1 MIRILQNFQLKSL
14 TTFVTGGIGRRLY
27 LLKSVD
33 LPDILG
39 EIDKFIALGNGSNI
53 VFSDEYFSTS
63 ILYIVPLSANDG
75 ISFASGLLE
84 VDANVSSSALAWWCA
99 REGIEGFEFAAGI
112 PGRVGASIVGNAG
125 CFGSDFSSK
134 LKNIFVY
141 DCISKSFC
149 EIKANDIQFSYR
161 KSSIKDKV
169 ILKACFE
176 ITLGNSENIY
186 KKTMDLL
193 SKKKFAQPLGIRTF
207 GSVFKNPQG
216 NSAGRLLDSL
226 GFKGYR
232 FGGIRVSKKHANF
245 LENIGG
251 TSSDAVKLIKLMQ
264 NKVLENFNIL
274 LEPEI
279 KFLGNFKELP
289 MSSANIL

>member
-1 MIRILQNFQLKSL
+1 MIRILQNFQLKAL
-14 TTFVTGGIGRRLY
+14 TTFGTGGVGSRAYFIN
-27 LLKSVD
+27 SAE
-33 LPDILG
+33 LPNILG
-39 EIDKFIALGNGSNI
+39 EIDNFIILGNGSNT
-53 VFSDEYFSTS
+53 VFSDEYFPTN
-63 ILYIVPLSANDG
+63 ILYVVPLSASVG
-75 ISFASGLLE
+75 ISFTFDQLA

-125 CFGSDFSSK
+125 CFGSDFSRK
-134 LKNIFVY
+134 LKKIFVY
-141 DCISKSFC
+141 DCIGKSFC
-149 EIKANDIQFSYR
+149 EIDANDIQFSYR

-169 ILKACFE
+169 ILKAYFE
-176 ITLGNSENIY
+176 TALDKPDSIY

-226 GFKGYR
+226 GLKGYR
-232 FGGIRVSKKHANF
+232 CGGIKVSDKHANF

-251 TSSDAVKLIKLMQ
+251 TSSDAVKLIKVMQ
-264 NKVLENFNIL
+264 VKVLEKFNIL
-274 LEPEI
+274 LEPEV
-279 KFLGNFKELP
+279 KFLGNFNELP
-289 MSSANIL
+289 MSSGDIL

>member
-14 TTFVTGGIGRRLY
+14 TTFGTGGIGKRVY

-33 LPDILG
+33 LPNILG
-39 EIDKFIALGNGSNI
+39 EIDKFIVLGNGSNI
-53 VFSDEYFSTS
+53 VFSDDYFPTN
-63 ILYIVPLSANDG
+63 ILYTVPLSAKDG

-99 REGIEGFEFAAGI
+99 REGVEGFEFAAGI

-125 CFGSDFSSK
+125 CFGSDFSRK
-134 LKNIFVY
+134 LKKILVY

-149 EIKANDIQFSYR
+149 EININDIQFSYR
-161 KSSIKDKV
+161 KSSIKDKI
-169 ILKACFE
+169 ILKAYFE
-176 ITLGNSENIY
+176 KTHDKPDCIY

-193 SKKKFAQPLGIRTF
+193 SKKKIAQPLGIRTF
-207 GSVFKNPQG
+207 GSVFKNPPG
-216 NSAGRLLDSL
+216 NSAGRLLDIL
-226 GFKGYR
+226 GFKGYMC
-232 FGGIRVSKKHANF
+232 GGIKVSEKHANF

-264 NKVLENFNIL
+264 AKVLENFNIL

-279 KFLGNFKELP
+279 KFLGNFKEMP
-289 MSSANIL
+289 MSSVNIL